1 MSSRAEAE
9 DVMQESYLQA
19 FLNLGQ
25 LRDSARFDGWLR
37 SIVIGTAHKRTR
49 RLRLWKRAS
58 RDGTEL
64 DHLETTDASPEVR
77 AELSRAMALVGGLP
91 SELRMPYVLRYVEG
105 MTVPEIAQ
113 ATSWSERT
121 VKRRIQ
127 AALSK
132 LEKRGGPD
140 GSR

>member
-1 MSSRAEAE
+1 M
-9 DVMQESYLQA
+9 
-19 FLNLGQ
+19 
-25 LRDSARFDGWLR
+25 
-37 SIVIGTAHKRTR
+37 
-49 RLRLWKRAS
+49 
-58 RDGTEL
+58 
-64 DHLETTDASPEVR
+64 R
-77 AELSRAMALVGGLP
+77 AELSRAMALVGEL

-105 MTVPEIAQ
+105 IRGPVPEIAQ

-140 GSR
+140 RSG